1 MLLEFTNILLVDC
14 FHLYYINIKKLN
26 ISQSTRWFF
35 LHSIINWFVVYY
47 SINDVGTCL
56 LKNNECHK
64 ITWNDNSTKVYNY
77 AFLLHIYHC
86 IFFKLNADDYLH
98 HFMMVAICGT
108 LCYMLQSII
117 SSFALFFLS
126 GLPGAIDYMLL
137 YLVKR
142 NKINTLTEKK
152 IYTYL
157 SAYLRAPGCTIT
169 LLIGFNGLIDFY
181 YKNEEL
187 NFYILLLTI
196 MIIFWNGQYYLLK
209 SHKSFIEKSTFEKA

>member
-1 MLLEFTNILLVDC
+1 MLFEFTNILLVDC
-14 FHLYYINIKKLN
+14 IHLCYINKKKIY
-26 ISQSTRWFF
+26 ISQNTRWFF
-35 LHSIINWFVVYY
+35 LHCIINWFVVYY
-47 SINDVGTCL
+47 SVSDVCTCL

-64 ITWNDNSTKVYNY
+64 ITWNNNSIKVYNY

-142 NKINTLTEKK
+142 NKIHTVTEKI

-157 SAYLRAPGCTIT
+157 SAYLRAPGCTFT

-181 YKNEEL
+181 NNNQKL

-196 MIIFWNGQYYLLK
+196 SIIFWNGQFYLLK
-209 SHKSFIEKSTFEKA
+209 SYKSYIEKTNFIK